1 MHYISAMY
9 QIELTEEQIKTILF
23 CLTNISESTVDY
35 LNQQHFPPEYLVE
48 MLQELLEDG
57 CHPQPPV
64 L

>member
-1 MHYISAMY
+1 MHHISLMY

-23 CLTNISESTVDY
+23 CLTNISEDTVDY